1 MALDVVTEEIEETKT
16 SKHEPASTEDIKIE
30 NLIILKTI
38 GTGAENGIQKLYNIN
53 QNFHVRKIC
62 QSSSFPP

>member
-1 MALDVVTEEIEETKT
+1 MALDVGTEELEETKT
-16 SKHEPASTEDIKIE
+16 SEPASTEDIKIE

-38 GTGAENGIQKLYNIN
+38 GTGAENGFQKLYNIN
-53 QNFHVRKIC
+53 HYFHVRKIC

>member
-1 MALDVVTEEIEETKT
+1 MALDVVTEELEETKT
-16 SKHEPASTEDIKIE
+16 SEPASTEDIKIE

-38 GTGAENGIQKLYNIN
+38 GTGAENGIEKLYNIN